1 MELEDYARR
10 SAREAAARNQNDL
23 RMKTIKGMRAEQE
36 ALHQRRLDL
45 QRASTVVES
54 LTALKCFEIAD
65 LGQGHAAGGTAEHIR
80 NRMNVLDRIKQRS
93 APLPPEQANDWDW
106 FRKNGTRVGWNFCPK
121 RDAWFGDTPSKTS
134 PSACSPGSRT
144 ASTTPSAAGWL
155 RSAETTCACLHC
167 DVEQSPSEQGTC
179 SAMVS
184 KHPRMRGPAL
194 RC

>member
-1 MELEDYARR
+1 
-10 SAREAAARNQNDL
+10 
-23 RMKTIKGMRAEQE
+23 MKTIKGMRAEQE

-106 FRKNGTRVGWNFCPK
+106 FRKKWDKSRVELLPK
-121 RDAWFGDTPSKTS
+121 ERDAWFGDTPSKTS
-134 PSACSPGSRT
+134 PSACSPRSRT